1 MVRLSVTLAAMCC
14 ASVLGISGSYAQNLR
29 GGARPIEGGPI
40 DVPQITGR
48 ADVVV
53 HGFVTTRTTA
63 WIGRVLYTLYDVSV
77 QETLKGAPRTSVV
90 VAVAG
95 GARGNVRLTV
105 PGAPDLQNGEQLV
118 VFATTLQG
126 STFTPIGTFDGV
138 VRVRPD
144 TGGSGATVA
153 PRGRRESLD
162 AFLQEVR
169 AQAGR

>member
-1 MVRLSVTLAAMCC
+1 MARLSVTLTAMCC
-14 ASVLGISGSYAQNLR
+14 ASLLLISSSYAQTLR

-77 QETLKGAPRTSVV
+77 QETLKGAPRASIV

-144 TGGSGATVA
+144 TGSGATVA